1 MECRSDRCL
10 NLTSEALKVGALGTR
25 TGLFDY
31 IKGSADTA
39 IIRERGDL
47 RDVDP
52 KKERRKKEEWSRTG
66 GSETRKEQLVIRF
79 TAPPIDSERWD
90 FFTRRS
96 NTCK

>member
-1 MECRSDRCL
+1 M
-10 NLTSEALKVGALGTR
+10 TSEALKVGPLGTR

-31 IKGSADTA
+31 IRGSADTA

-66 GSETRKEQLVIRF
+66 GSETRKEQLVIRVHGSAHRF
-79 TAPPIDSERWD
+79 RAVGLFHET
-90 FFTRRS
+90 F
-96 NTCK
+96 